1 MSGVTIVTGAASGI
15 GRATAELLLGR
26 GGRVVGV
33 DLDDAGLGWMAGFPG
48 ALPLQGDVTDPDT
61 SQEAVS
67 LAVTAFGRV
76 DAAVLNAGKP
86 GSGPVE
92 SYPLEAFDELLAI
105 NLRSVILGLRA
116 VIPVMR
122 SGGGGSVV
130 VTASVSGL
138 GGEPHRWPYTVTKAA
153 VLNLVQSTAIDL
165 AADGIRVNA
174 VSPGPIHTGLTARTG
189 ADQPERYER
198 LRRASPLKRWGEAS
212 EVAEVIAFLASPAAS
227 YVTGVAIPVD
237 GGLSAGTGQAV
248 ALGAGHDRGGL

>member
-1 MSGVTIVTGAASGI
+1 LSAVAIITGAASGI
-15 GRATAELLLGR
+15 GRATAELMLSR

-33 DLDDAGLGWMAGFPG
+33 DLDGPGLAWMADLPG
-48 ALPLQGDVTDPDT
+48 ARALQGDVTDPDNST
-61 SQEAVS
+61 D
-67 LAVTAFGRV
+67 AVTLALKAFGRV
-76 DAAVLNAGKP
+76 DTAVLNAGKP

-92 SYPLEAFDELLAI
+92 SYPLEAFDEVLAI

-116 VIPVMR
+116 VIPAMR
-122 SGGGGSVV
+122 SSGGGAVV

-138 GGEPHRWPYTVTKAA
+138 GGEPFRWPYTVTKAA
-153 VLNLVQSTAIDL
+153 VLNLVRSTSIDL

-174 VSPGPIHTGLTARTG
+174 VCPGPVHTGLTAKTG
-189 ADQPERYER
+189 ADNPGRYER
-198 LRRASPLKRWGEAS
+198 LRRASPMKRWGEAS

-248 ALGAGHDRGGL
+248 VLGADHDDGGV